1 MHIRIIKRA
10 GYFII
15 RHQVKWNRAPVETV
29 DKANPFMMRVQCIDI
44 EFTRS
49 SIYVPSDQAIP
60 IEYGGQLTSRF

>member
-1 MHIRIIKRA
+1 MEL
-10 GYFII
+10 
-15 RHQVKWNRAPVETV
+15 RAPVETV

-49 SIYVPSDQAIP
+49 SIYVPSDQAIL

>member
-1 MHIRIIKRA
+1 MHIRIIKRE

-29 DKANPFMMRVQCIDI
+29 DKANPFMMCVQCIDI

-49 SIYVPSDQAIP
+49 SIYVPSDQAIL
-60 IEYGGQLTSRF
+60 IEYGGQLSSRF